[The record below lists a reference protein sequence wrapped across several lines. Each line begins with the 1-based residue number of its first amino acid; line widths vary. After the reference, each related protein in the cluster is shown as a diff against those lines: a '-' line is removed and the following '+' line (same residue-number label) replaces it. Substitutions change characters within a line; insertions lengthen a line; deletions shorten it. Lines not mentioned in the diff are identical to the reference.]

1 MRELE
6 RPFPL
11 AHSFRDP
18 VHGFIRVSSQEREI
32 IDSPEVQRLRR
43 IHQLGPTYFVYHGAE
58 HSRFGH
64 ALGTME
70 VATRLFE
77 VLWRKRPEA
86 LGPDPTRNWQLV
98 RLAALLHDVGHPPF
112 SHATADVM
120 PTNPETGRSYRH
132 EDYTC
137 AIIRSPR
144 IARMIADNFGSL
156 GISAE
161 LVAALLERPAEL
173 DEEGVLLHQL
183 VSGQLD
189 ADRMDYLT
197 RDSLYAGVVYGRFDI
212 ERLLDT
218 ITVARWEDSPW
229 LLAVETGGLFALEAL
244 LLARYYMY
252 IQVYLHDG
260 RRFFDLA
267 LNSFLS
273 NVLPDGTYPSPDQI
287 DAYLRYDDLWLLQT
301 ARDTAGAGD
310 EWATALWQRK
320 PWKTVDETEAHPDS
334 GTVRRWSL
342 AQNRLEA
349 EFREGVIFDDA
360 GAQAYHRVELGP
372 YPLQAAE
379 REGNFPILVVE
390 QGEMGGTPVESK
402 STMVQNLDAE
412 RIVLMRLYARADML
426 SDVKRAWEESYG

>member
-1 MRELE
+1 MAELE
-6 RPFPL
+6 HPFPL
-11 AHSFRDP
+11 EHSFRDP
-18 VHGFIRVSSQEREI
+18 VHGFIRVSSEEREI

-70 VATRLFE
+70 LATRLFE
-77 VLWRKRPEA
+77 ALWRKRREA
-86 LGPDPTRNWQLV
+86 LGPDATRNWQLV

-112 SHATADVM
+112 SHGTSDVM
-120 PTNPETGRSYRH
+120 PENPETGRSYRH
-132 EDYTC
+132 EDYTY
-137 AIIRSPR
+137 AVIRSPAMSGA
-144 IARMIADNFGSL
+144 IEKNFGCL
-156 GISAE
+156 DISGE
-161 LVAALLERPAEL
+161 LVAALLESPAEL
-173 DEEGVLLHQL
+173 GEEGVLLHQL
-183 VSGQLD
+183 VSGELD

-197 RDSLYAGVVYGRFDI
+197 RDSLHAGVVYGRFDL

-218 ITVARWEDSPW
+218 VTVARWEDSPW

-260 RRFFDLA
+260 RRFFDFA
-267 LNSFLS
+267 LNSFLRH
-273 NVLPDGTYPSPDQI
+273 VLPGGTYPWPDQI
-287 DAYLRYDDLWLLQT
+287 DAYLHHDDLWLLQT
-301 ARDTAGAGD
+301 ARDTAQEGD
-310 EWATALWQRK
+310 EWATALWCRK
-320 PWKTVDETEAHPDS
+320 PWKTVDETEPHPDS
-334 GTVRRWSL
+334 ATVRKWSL
-342 AQNRLEA
+342 AQGRLEA
-349 EFREGVIFDDA
+349 EFKEDVIFDDA

-390 QGEMGGTPVESK
+390 QGQVVGSPVETK

-412 RIVLMRLYARADML
+412 RIMLMRLYARPDVIAE
-426 SDVKRAWEESYG
+426 VKRAWEDSYG